1 MLNIEEVLGNSH
13 QVFQVDCPS
22 QHHLDRQAGH
32 EQDQDRQGHVAQ
44 QACLLGVFLEEELPH
59 QLGENGKV
67 KQAEYQAGS
76 LADQDPGRLGRAQKL
91 DPDDV
96 GQVDVV
102 QRNQL
107 VQVPVLVG
115 AEEIPVWAAQKRA
128 QQDEHYPE
136 YEEPILER
144 DVGELALGDRVVAAA
159 FLVGVDVGNGH
170 EPDD

>member
-1 MLNIEEVLGNSH
+1 MLDIEEVLGNSH
-13 QVFQVDCPS
+13 QVFQVDRPA

-44 QACLLGVFLEEELPH
+44 KASLLGVFLEEEPPH
-59 QLGENGKV
+59 EFGENRKV
-67 KQAEYQAGS
+67 KQAEYQAGG

-107 VQVPVLVG
+107 VQIPVLVG
-115 AEEIPVWAAQKRA
+115 AEEIPVGPAQERA
-128 QQDEHYPE
+128 QQDENYPE
-136 YEEPILER
+136 HKEAVLER
-144 DVGELALGDRVVAAA
+144 DVGELALGDRVVAAT
-159 FLVGVDVGNGH
+159 FLVGVDIGN
-170 EPDD
+170 